1 MKKPN
6 PSKVQYTRGG
16 FCQRFSDDEEESL
29 GIREGRNTQISFAAF
44 FRNLYNVFRD
54 EKFEFYMNPYH

>member
-54 EKFEFYMNPYH
+54 EKF